1 MNLIDQKTVDL
12 IRYLIIITEN
22 SATKIA
28 HYYTE
33 IVKKL
38 LKMKVKFFSDNECTI
53 N

>member
-1 MNLIDQKTVDL
+1 MNLFDQKTVDL
-12 IRYLIIITEN
+12 IRYLIITEN

-38 LKMKVKFFSDNECTI
+38 LKMKLKFFSDNECTL